1 MGATTMGIPNLTRDD
16 IPWALEPLPRL
27 EDTDPLTLSTF
38 ELLAHHADLQSECR
52 WLRRLLHEAL
62 AMVARQT
69 DQLAR
74 SARTVDALRREL
86 RALREDAAA

>member
-1 MGATTMGIPNLTRDD
+1 MRGTDEKTLTRDD
-16 IPWALEPLPRL
+16 IPWTPAPTPRL
-27 EDTDPLTLSTF
+27 EDTDVLTLSER
-38 ELLAHHADLQSECR
+38 ELLAYVADLQSEQR

-74 SARTVDALRREL
+74 AARTVDALRREV
-86 RALREDAAA
+86 RVLREDAAA